1 MCISKGHIAVYKCI
15 QLITGKTSSEKSIKF
30 HDSCSFP
37 ILLKDKQNQR
47 MNHYQDIISYEI
59 YNVTKVKYTPKH
71 R

>member
-47 MNHYQDIISYEI
+47 KNHYQD
-59 YNVTKVKYTPKH
+59 H
-71 R
+71 QL